1 LNGNNT
7 LSSAGTLT
15 VANLGVNGT
24 GNQISSG
31 TVNATGGTTLASNS
45 GLAVNGTLG
54 GSVTTGSGSVLSG
67 TGTLTGALTVSAGAR
82 TYPGSGTSAAVLT
95 TDLTYNSGAV
105 AEFGVFSGTTPHGGN
120 AGAGTAYDQIVVT
133 GSSSP
138 QLQIGAGT
146 AAAQISSGTLGS
158 AASGVTLT
166 LSMTTAVFNDL
177 KAGASGSYQGVASNS
192 TLNNYFVFSL
202 GSGAVAGRF
211 QSLDLIING
220 VDEGAQ
226 TILYGGTGYG
236 RFGSGPGITNTIGD
250 VVVAGQEFAIS
261 YTGNYGANSTIGGS
275 DIVLTAIPEPGTWGM
290 ILSGF
295 GMLIGFRKLRKRRVG

>member
-1 LNGNNT
+1 
-7 LSSAGTLT
+7 
-15 VANLGVNGT
+15 
-24 GNQISSG
+24 
-31 TVNATGGTTLASNS
+31 
-45 GLAVNGTLG
+45 
-54 GSVTTGSGSVLSG
+54 
-67 TGTLTGALTVSAGAR
+67 VSAGAR

-95 TDLTYNSGAV
+95 MDLTYNSGAV

-177 KAGASGSYQGVASNS
+177 KAGASGSYQGVASNN

-202 GSGAVAGRF
+202 GSGTLDGRF

-220 VDEGAQ
+220 TDEGAQ
-226 TILYGGTGYG
+226 TIQYGGTGYG
-236 RFGSGPGITNTIGD
+236 RFGSSPGATNTLGD
-250 VVVAGQEFAIS
+250 VTVDGQEFALS
-261 YTGNYGANSTIGGS
+261 YTGNYLTNSTIGGN
-275 DIVLTAIPEPGTWGM
+275 DIVLTAIPEPSTWGM

-295 GMLIGFRKLRKRRVG
+295 GMLIGIQKLRKRRS